1 MLKEFYHV
9 GFKLPLVLEA
19 YNPVRTVE
27 PLVLIPAPLQC
38 NTLFVT
44 VMLFVLFII
53 KVNRTIGCRSTSSTE
68 NNMRFCVLPVL
79 AYF

>member
-38 NTLFVT
+38 NNLFVM
-44 VMLFVLFII
+44 VMLFVQFFI
-53 KVNRTIGCRSTSSTE
+53 KVNSIIGCRSTSLTE
-68 NNMRFCVLPVL
+68 NETLFCVLPLL
-79 AYF
+79 ASF